1 MCAGEARGLVRAGV
15 HLLAAVRLPR
25 RDATRR
31 SARAEIYREQF
42 LQPKLTLGGT
52 RCMKND
58 SRQGA
63 ADSSARRTNQI
74 KAPIRGSGLS
84 ELNSFFFPKKI
95 SKQVR

>member
-1 MCAGEARGLVRAGV
+1 MRGRGARACQSWCASPGGGEITEE
-15 HLLAAVRLPR
+15 R
-25 RDATRR
+25 RDAARR
-31 SARAEIYREQF
+31 SAGAEIYREQF

-84 ELNSFFFPKKI
+84 ELNCFFSQKD
-95 SKQVR
+95 Q